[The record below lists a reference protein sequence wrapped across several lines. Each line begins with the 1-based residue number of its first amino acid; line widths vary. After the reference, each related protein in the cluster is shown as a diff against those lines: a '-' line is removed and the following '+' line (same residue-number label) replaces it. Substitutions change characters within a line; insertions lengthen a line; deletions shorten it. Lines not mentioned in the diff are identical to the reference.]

1 MGGVCKSKVA
11 GWAHTSLA
19 MGKGGEA
26 APSKSIGVAEA
37 EGTGMGGVSGQ
48 GADHASRHQMGG
60 KLPEHKKK
68 MADAKAAARHEKAAQ
83 AMRVRLKESHHGP
96 HAMGERD
103 RHDRSRQT
111 KKQPRQKQPR

>member
-1 MGGVCKSKVA
+1 MGGVCEGKVA

-68 MADAKAAARHEKAAQ
+68 MDGDALVEDVFADVENKENPGLNRI
-83 AMRVRLKESHHGP
+83 AMSGQ
-96 HAMGERD
+96 D
-103 RHDRSRQT
+103 RHDRQLSGDNGELVVGYFM
-111 KKQPRQKQPR
+111 